1 MNEQLYL
8 NFNESDSHASSSD
21 ANSKRRS
28 LEKGEALL
36 LKKTVTSEIIS
47 NASWNLAVNNRKLTE
62 FTVLIKRSDQNR
74 DGWQQIS
81 NQTAYFS
88 GANGRQKVAFDIKI
102 KLPKAEQISESG
114 RKSLSLG
121 FTIGH

>member
-1 MNEQLYL
+1 MV
-8 NFNESDSHASSSD
+8 NFEYPWSGA
-21 ANSKRRS
+21 
-28 LEKGEALL
+28 EKGEALL
-36 LKKTVTSEIIS
+36 IKKAVTSEIIS
-47 NASWNLAVNNRKLTE
+47 NASWNLEVNNRKLTE

-102 KLPKAEQISESG
+102 MVPKAEQISESG

-121 FTIGH
+121 FTISH